1 MCCLMIISSQHVRR
15 QLQLCLPG
23 VRVFLDVDDL
33 KDTGALESYI
43 KHSAVVLIFLSKNY
57 FCSLNWCGSY
67 LFTAFTSHR
76 TVLTWSGL
84 RWPFNAQYHA
94 DERRLGAP
102 LTRCVC
108 SWHCSLREARAV
120 AQEDKTS
127 DTANLV
133 SVKLLPKKGVLP
145 NE

>member
-1 MCCLMIISSQHVRR
+1 MLRGSCSNHV
-15 QLQLCLPG
+15 C
-23 VRVFLDVDDL
+23 VD
-33 KDTGALESYI
+33 I
-43 KHSAVVLIFLSKNY
+43 QQSAVVLIFLSKNY

-102 LTRCVC
+102 LMRCVR
-108 SWHCSLREARAV
+108 SLHCSLREARAA
-120 AQEDKTS
+120 AQEDKVLT
-127 DTANLV
+127 LV
-133 SVKLLPKKGVLP
+133 WEADPRCGLFHSIYA
-145 NE
+145 